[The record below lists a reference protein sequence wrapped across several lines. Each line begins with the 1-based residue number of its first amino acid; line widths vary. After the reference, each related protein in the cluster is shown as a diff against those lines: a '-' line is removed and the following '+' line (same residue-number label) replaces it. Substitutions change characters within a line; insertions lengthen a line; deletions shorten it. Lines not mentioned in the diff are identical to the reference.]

1 MANKKKRSRVQV
13 ASAPAAPLPSEQKPK
28 KKAKFAFSKTLTT
41 DAKIKAAATDKSMPQ
56 DVKEQPIVKLVAE
69 ISSTDGAKKKK
80 KKNKSSGAVTNDPAA
95 TDQAEKPKATSGEI
109 DDLFAS
115 LKTVKQKKSIADE
128 QQKLAEEEEERREK
142 KEKER
147 LQQQIKKLEAQNTN
161 STAVGLNPDPRPGT
175 ALDIRAFGLEDRAE
189 AVISCGKESWTL
201 AHLSKWRHDTLDKA
215 ANVSD
220 HSKLSSKEYLRQRQR
235 AYRHQCLAS
244 NRDFKHPE
252 S

>member
-161 STAVGLNPDPRPGT
+161 STAVGLNPDPRPVRY
-175 ALDIRAFGLEDRAE
+175 DEDGLPIYSE
-189 AVISCGKESWTL
+189 ASLQIGKGGNTKDCPFDCW
-201 AHLSKWRHDTLDKA
+201 
-215 ANVSD
+215 
-220 HSKLSSKEYLRQRQR
+220 
-235 AYRHQCLAS
+235 CC
-244 NRDFKHPE
+244 F
-252 S
+252 